1 MTAQPIEHH
10 HPRTVERPPA
20 TIREFRGVL
29 SGDDLA
35 RFNREI
41 DDVPL
46 HEIDQYL
53 KGWQHVLYLRT
64 IPEIGEALRTA
75 FDRPGIPVGEVFPEW
90 EEISG

>member
-1 MTAQPIEHH
+1 MTAQPIEYHGSPDSR
-10 HPRTVERPPA
+10 HPQ

-29 SGDDLA
+29 TGTDLA

-46 HEIDQYL
+46 HEVSHYL
-53 KGWQHVLYLRT
+53 KSWRHLLHLRT

-75 FDRPGIPVGEVFPEW
+75 GTRPRTPIGEIFPDW
-90 EEISG
+90 ENASV